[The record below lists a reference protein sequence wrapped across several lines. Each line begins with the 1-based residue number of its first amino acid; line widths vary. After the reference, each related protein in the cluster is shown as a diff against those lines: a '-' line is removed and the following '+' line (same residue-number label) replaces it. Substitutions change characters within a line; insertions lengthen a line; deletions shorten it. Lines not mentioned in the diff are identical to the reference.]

1 MRRRVLYDASS
12 RAAAAAA
19 HLLADE
25 YDVGTLS
32 ADLVSDAVPTV
43 LLIEHDSRHVPQM
56 GRHVRMVALVDPAA
70 HGPWSADRKSTRLNS
85 SHDQISYA
93 VFCLKKK
100 KY

>member
-56 GRHVRMVALVDPAA
+56 GRHVRMVAFVDPAA
-70 HGPWSADRKSTRLNS
+70 HGPWSAAW
-85 SHDQISYA
+85 YA
-93 VFCLKKK
+93 LVTVGAGRHLEACSDGNARVR
-100 KY
+100 